1 MTPFIAEQPLPLA
14 AAENGAAGPAGAGGG
29 TTQ

>member
-14 AAENGAAGPAGAGGG
+14 ASENAAGPVGAGGG
-29 TTQ
+29 TTR